1 MSIVRTN
8 IHFNAF
14 THAALNTD
22 GVLIETLTGVTE
34 FTPRTPNVI
43 LDIVYDVA
51 PANVEVLLT
60 RRLEKRKVLG
70 FSPQF
75 DPAFNGAKRP
85 NMPVGLAAGF
95 FQVVEQQT
103 AGAPAISAAV
113 NFTLQSPLNV

>member
-8 IHFNAF
+8 LHFNAF

-22 GVLIETLTGVTE
+22 GVLVETLTGVTE

-43 LDIVYDVA
+43 LDIVYDVI
-51 PANVEVLLT
+51 PGDVQVLLT

-103 AGAPAISAAV
+103 AGTPGISEAI
-113 NFTLQSPLNV
+113 NITLQSPLNV